1 MRAVAGYLLLASAA
15 AAAPPS
21 SLTDPTRYLRDETYQ
36 PTPRR
41 LLEWEEGQIA
51 QTGNVWV
58 DLGSLEGGEYDAIE
72 RGVVNLPLA
81 PRFALHGE
89 LRNDRDPESR
99 VTRAVVDLLVNVA
112 PGLWLGPAGVP
123 AAHKQ
128 DYGVGGSL
136 LWVDSSRRRYV
147 LARLVADQFLYNR
160 TTLDGGTRDSP
171 VLHAQV
177 EARWERGP
185 WSMFGWIDATTDS
198 STSFPAAPLVT
209 FSETS
214 RREASLH
221 GRYAQSGLELDA
233 RLDFLRTVDGRIE
246 LGAASSLRQTLVTLR
261 LEALLPPIAA
271 VGWRPRLAL
280 YGRSSDAAGQEAG
293 TPYEVTRREPGARIA
308 AEREAGVALWEI
320 GYLISVPVLRQ
331 TGGAA
336 AGTSAPY
343 EDAVYGSCDLSFGK
357 LHLRALLSWEPRE
370 LRFGGGNG
378 NVLFQF

>member
-1 MRAVAGYLLLASAA
+1 MRAVAGCLLLAGAA

-21 SLTDPTRYLRDETYQ
+21 SLIDPTRYLRDETYQ
-36 PTPRR
+36 PAPRR
-41 LLEWEEGQIA
+41 LLQWEEGQIA
-51 QTGNVWV
+51 QTGNVWI
-58 DLGSLEGGEYDAIE
+58 DLGSLEGGDYDAIE
-72 RGVVNLPLA
+72 RGVVNVPLA

-136 LWVDSSRRRYV
+136 LWVDPSRRRYV

-160 TTLDGGTRDSP
+160 TNLDGGTRDSP

-198 STSFPAAPLVT
+198 STSFPGAPLVT
-209 FSETS
+209 FTDSS

-221 GRYAQSGLELDA
+221 GRYAQSELELDA
-233 RLDFLRTVDGRIE
+233 RLDFLRTVDGRVE
-246 LGAASSLRQTLVTLR
+246 LGAPSSLRQTLLTLR
-261 LEALLPPIAA
+261 LDALLPRIDAL
-271 VGWRPRLAL
+271 GWRPRFGL
-280 YGRSSDAAGQEAG
+280 YGRSNESAGQDAG
-293 TPYEVTRREPGARIA
+293 AAWQVTRREPGARVA
-308 AEREAGVALWEI
+308 AEREAGMAHWEV
-320 GYLISVPVLRQ
+320 GYLFSVPVLQ
-331 TGGAA
+331 TGS
-336 AGTSAPY
+336 TTDAPY
-343 EDAVYGSCDLSFGK
+343 QDSVYGSCDLSFGK
-357 LHLRALLSWEPRE
+357 LHLRALLSFEPRNF
-370 LRFGGGNG
+370 RFGGGNG